1 MKSSSQAII
10 RVEHLT
16 KTYTVRDKPQNGRK
30 LQWRRSYKAIEAVKD
45 VSFSVQPGEILGYLG
60 PNGAGKSTTI
70 KMLTGLLMP
79 STGTIDCLGFVP
91 WKQRTTYVKEI
102 GAVFG
107 QRTSL
112 WWDLPVNDSLLMT
125 KYLYGVTDSAFK
137 AFLDRVDSTLEI
149 EEIRYKTARS
159 LSLGQRMRADL
170 CATLLHNPK
179 LLFLDEPTIGLDVVA
194 KERIREFIL
203 QMNAEMGT
211 TVILTTHDISDVEKL
226 CPRVII
232 IDEGQKLYD
241 GMLQALKNRFGGL
254 HRLEVQFAEQVEG
267 LQIAGAETI
276 EFDDYRAVIH
286 YDPAKITSTE
296 LIKSLV
302 TEHVINEIEVRPPEL
317 EATIRKIYEQKLLR
331 RL

>member
-1 MKSSSQAII
+1 MSVSSKPII

-16 KTYTVRDKPQNGRK
+16 KTYKVRTKPEGSHKIR
-30 LQWRRSYKAIEAVKD
+30 LRRSYQSIEAVKD
-45 VSFSVQPGEILGYLG
+45 VTFHVQPGEILGYLG

-79 STGTIDCLGFVP
+79 TSGTIDCNGFVP
-91 WKQRTTYVKEI
+91 YKQRTAYVKGI

-125 KYLYGVTDSAFK
+125 KHLYGVSDHDYKGYLERFDRT
-137 AFLDRVDSTLEI
+137 LDL

-170 CATLLHNPK
+170 CMALLHNPR

-194 KERIREFIL
+194 KERIRDFIL
-203 QMNAEMGT
+203 QVNAEMGT

-241 GMLQALKNRFGGL
+241 GDLQELKTRFGGN
-254 HRLEVQFAEQVEG
+254 HRLEVSFAEEVEA
-267 LQIAGAETI
+267 LFVPLAETV
-276 EFDDYRAVIH
+276 EQVDHKAVITF
-286 YDPAKITSTE
+286 DPNKVTSGE

-302 TEHVINEIEVRPPEL
+302 TEHPVREIDVHPPEV

-331 RL
+331 K

>member
-1 MKSSSQAII
+1 MAISSSAVI

-16 KTYTVRDKPQNGRK
+16 KTYKVRVKPEGSRK
-30 LQWRRSYKAIEAVKD
+30 PRLKRSYQQIEAVKD

-79 STGTIDCLGFVP
+79 STGRVDCLGFVP

-125 KYLYGVTDSAFK
+125 KYLYGVPDGHYK
-137 AFLDRVDSTLEI
+137 DFLQQVDRTLEI

-170 CATLLHNPK
+170 CLALLHRPR

-194 KERIREFIL
+194 KERIREFIM
-203 QMNAEMGT
+203 QVNAELGT

-232 IDEGQKLYD
+232 IDEGQKLFD
-241 GMLQALKNRFGGL
+241 GALQELKHRFGGH
-254 HRLEVQFAEQVEG
+254 HRLEVQFTESVEA
-267 LQIAGAETI
+267 ITVPGAATVAVK
-276 EFDDYRAVIH
+276 DRNAVITF
-286 YDPAKITSTE
+286 DPGQVSSGE
-296 LIKSLV
+296 LIKALV
-302 TEHVINEIEVRPPEL
+302 NRHPVSEIDVRPPEL
-317 EATIRKIYEQKLLR
+317 ETTIRKIYEQKLLR
-331 RL
+331 

>member
-1 MKSSSQAII
+1 MKPII

-16 KTYTVRDKPQNGRK
+16 KIYKVRTKPEGSSKIRLK
-30 LQWRRSYKAIEAVKD
+30 RSYKEIEAVKD
-45 VSFSVQPGEILGYLG
+45 VTFDVKPGEILGYLG

-79 STGTIDCLGFVP
+79 TSGAIDCNGFVP
-91 WKQRTTYVKEI
+91 YKQRTAYVKGI

-125 KYLYGVTDSAFK
+125 KHLYGVSDHDYKGYLERFDRT
-137 AFLDRVDSTLEI
+137 LDL

-170 CATLLHNPK
+170 CMALLHNPR

-194 KERIREFIL
+194 KERIRDFIL
-203 QMNAEMGT
+203 QVNAEMGT

-241 GMLQALKNRFGGL
+241 GDLQELKTRFGGN
-254 HRLEVQFAEQVEG
+254 HRLEVSFAEEVEA
-267 LQIAGAETI
+267 LFVPLAETV
-276 EFDDYRAVIH
+276 EQVDHKAVITF
-286 YDPAKITSTE
+286 DPAKVTSGE
-296 LIKSLV
+296 LIKELV
-302 TEHVINEIEVRPPEL
+302 MKHPVREIDVHPPEV

-331 RL
+331 K

>member
-1 MKSSSQAII
+1 MRNSSEAII

-16 KTYTVRDKPQNGRK
+16 KTYQVRTKPENGRK
-30 LQWRRSYKAIEAVKD
+30 IQLKRSYKKVQAVKD
-45 VSFSVQPGEILGYLG
+45 VTFNVQPGEILGYLG

-79 STGTIDCLGFVP
+79 TSGTIDCNGFVP
-91 WKQRTTYVKEI
+91 WKQRTAYVKGI

-125 KYLYGVTDSAFK
+125 KHLYGVSENDYK
-137 AFLDRVDSTLEI
+137 GYLDRFDQTLDL

-170 CATLLHNPK
+170 CMALLHNPR

-194 KERIREFIL
+194 KERIRDFIL
-203 QMNAEMGT
+203 QVNAEMGT

-241 GMLQALKNRFGGL
+241 GGLAELKTRFGGH
-254 HRLEVQFAEQVEG
+254 HRIEVQFAEAVEN
-267 LQIAGAETI
+267 LSVPLAETVNQD
-276 EFDDYRAVIH
+276 EYKAVITF
-286 YDPAKITSTE
+286 DPNKVTSGE
-296 LIKSLV
+296 LIKELV
-302 TEHVINEIEVRPPEL
+302 TTHPVREIDVRPPEV
-317 EATIRKIYEQKLLR
+317 ETTIRKIYEEKLLR
-331 RL
+331 K

>member
-1 MKSSSQAII
+1 MPNPSQAII
-10 RVEHLT
+10 SVRNLT
-16 KTYTVRDKPQNGRK
+16 KIYQVRTKPENGRK
-30 LQWRRSYKAIEAVKD
+30 LQLKRSYKAIEAVND
-45 VSFSVQPGEILGYLG
+45 VSFEIQPGEILGYLG

-70 KMLTGLLMP
+70 KMLTGLLVP
-79 STGTIDCLGFVP
+79 TAGTIDCMGFVP
-91 WKQRTTYVKEI
+91 SRQRTAYVKEI

-125 KYLYGVTDSAFK
+125 KYLYGVSDQAYQ
-137 AFLDRVDSTLEI
+137 AFLGRVESTLGI

-170 CATLLHNPK
+170 CMALLHHPR

-203 QMNAEMGT
+203 QVNAEMGT

-241 GMLQALKNRFGGL
+241 GSLPELKSRFGDH
-254 HRLEVQFAEQVEG
+254 HRLEVQFAEPVTALQVP
-267 LQIAGAETI
+267 GAESVTCADQQAEI
-276 EFDDYRAVIH
+276 TFDPR
-286 YDPAKITSTE
+286 KISSGE
-296 LIKSLV
+296 LIKHLV
-302 TEHVINEIEVRPPEL
+302 TTHPISEIEVRPPEL

-331 RL
+331 KE